1 MTLLHQFILVSFLP
15 VSFLLLILFSLRLR
29 KIRPRVFVFWTGA
42 LLTAAVWAASTL
54 SFYGG
59 TSVPVNLAYTWRA
72 AGHQALSLLPYML
85 FLTTAAHLRHYTRP
99 VQLARGLLLL
109 LWLVSVALHPGW
121 PFYTIRPIVIAGAS
135 IRLTQLWLAVWVT
148 SWLLPTVLGWLLTQ
162 RAIRSISGPLYRNQ
176 LNYWLVA
183 LTVFAIG
190 GGLGLAQEV
199 ILHQFGA
206 LTAVLAAVLGAMS
219 LVRSQLPDFQLATR
233 RVLSRVLGSIIV
245 FGIIWLALSFYFT
258 QNGVSQLP
266 GLTIFPVAIFAALIT
281 VVYSVVNYAS
291 TTLFLS
297 GTNKPIRL
305 LLEDG
310 EVVNGLLEPE
320 VVGQYI
326 LNLVHDNLDVED
338 VWIMLAESGPK
349 GSTLMRPL
357 ANQKEVVLM
366 PVTFAGD
373 SPFVHHLRHNS
384 MPLTQYDIDTHT
396 NFEQMVKQE
405 RQIIQRWQRMAFVP
419 LKNGR
424 NLSGLLAVGR
434 KVFDQP
440 FNRQDFEILQNIA
453 LQISPVLAQARQVDN
468 LHQLNRHV
476 FRENQALSRDKHYLW
491 ELVSLN
497 NKFLDFISPELRKPL
512 AHIEEELRALEHTA
526 SYKEEQ
532 EKLGAL
538 VESTGEVKG
547 LVNSLIQAVSRVEKQ
562 NKFSYELIHMDEV
575 IRQAIQNLFAMAK
588 ARRVEVE
595 LAVIGN
601 LRPTYG
607 DQEKLVE
614 AVQHLLHNAIKF
626 NKIGGQVRVECSSDG
641 LEVAVDVIDNGVGI
655 PAERLE
661 TIWDGL
667 PKPDLKGMGNGKQ
680 LGMGLVL
687 TRFIVKAHG
696 GRVDLNSKH
705 GSGSTFSIYLPVAL
719 EED

>member
-1 MTLLHQFILVSFLP
+1 M
-15 VSFLLLILFSLRLR
+15 
-29 KIRPRVFVFWTGA
+29 
-42 LLTAAVWAASTL
+42 
-54 SFYGG
+54 
-59 TSVPVNLAYTWRA
+59 
-72 AGHQALSLLPYML
+72 
-85 FLTTAAHLRHYTRP
+85 
-99 VQLARGLLLL
+99 
-109 LWLVSVALHPGW
+109 
-121 PFYTIRPIVIAGAS
+121 
-135 IRLTQLWLAVWVT
+135 
-148 SWLLPTVLGWLLTQ
+148 
-162 RAIRSISGPLYRNQ
+162 
-176 LNYWLVA
+176 
-183 LTVFAIG
+183 
-190 GGLGLAQEV
+190 
-199 ILHQFGA
+199 
-206 LTAVLAAVLGAMS
+206 
-219 LVRSQLPDFQLATR
+219 
-233 RVLSRVLGSIIV
+233 
-245 FGIIWLALSFYFT
+245 
-258 QNGVSQLP
+258 
-266 GLTIFPVAIFAALIT
+266 
-281 VVYSVVNYAS
+281 
-291 TTLFLS
+291 
-297 GTNKPIRL
+297 
-305 LLEDG
+305 
-310 EVVNGLLEPE
+310 
-320 VVGQYI
+320 
-326 LNLVHDNLDVED
+326 VE
-338 VWIMLAESGPK
+338 
-349 GSTLMRPL
+349 
-357 ANQKEVVLM
+357 
-366 PVTFAGD
+366 
-373 SPFVHHLRHNS
+373 
-384 MPLTQYDIDTHT
+384 
-396 NFEQMVKQE
+396 QE